1 MSQPCFFAHHKA
13 TAESTPPDKRTI
25 ARSIRLPPSR
35 LRRQSF
41 TLQAAKRRLP
51 PHKYL
56 SQTRGREGRKG
67 FQVAGGGGGRWYGCQ
82 STWSSSSIPSRDSP
96 CQVARRSPYR
106 SSRIASR
113 CRSRCTMSSVS
124 PDETR
129 TARTIPRSLHMTN
142 RWSPSVTSWT
152 SPSLSVNASRTND
165 EIAEI
170 MLPTTSRSLSL
181 IRLRDMCLISRLFE
195 LITKTSSISGSG
207 VTGMSS
213 AGGGGA
219 PAAVGWNRLNV
230 TSKLFGGNFRPG
242 TRCPN
247 DCNTHAKAKP
257 SPMTR
262 THPARGVQVVL
273 KLPPAYCPR
282 NCGTGIL
289 RFVLAAG
296 GIVNTIANEA
306 YSDEAQAA
314 RNAIPA

>member
-1 MSQPCFFAHHKA
+1 MSQPCFFAHHNA

-35 LRRQSF
+35 LCRQPF
-41 TLQAAKRRLP
+41 AGQAA
-51 PHKYL
+51 
-56 SQTRGREGRKG
+56 
-67 FQVAGGGGGRWYGCQ
+67 
-82 STWSSSSIPSRDSP
+82 
-96 CQVARRSPYR
+96 
-106 SSRIASR
+106 
-113 CRSRCTMSSVS
+113 
-124 PDETR
+124 
-129 TARTIPRSLHMTN
+129 N
-142 RWSPSVTSWT
+142 RWPPRVTSST
-152 SPSLSVNASRTND
+152 SPSRSVNASRTND

-207 VTGMSS
+207 VDGTSS

-219 PAAVGWNRLNV
+219 VVVVVGIRLIV
-230 TSKLFGGNFRPG
+230 TSIFFGASFRPG
-242 TRCPN
+242 TRCQRS
-247 DCNTHAKAKP
+247 DDAHAKAKP
-257 SPMTR
+257 APMTR

-306 YSDEAQAA
+306 YSDEAQEA